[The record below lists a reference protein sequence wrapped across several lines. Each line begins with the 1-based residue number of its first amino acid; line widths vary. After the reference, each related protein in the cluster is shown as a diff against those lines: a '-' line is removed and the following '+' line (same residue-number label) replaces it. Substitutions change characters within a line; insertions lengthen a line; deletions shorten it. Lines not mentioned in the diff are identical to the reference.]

1 MAWYQLTNEAL
12 YEELKTSEHG
22 LTKHEANIRLNTYGP
37 NQLSV
42 HKDPWWRV
50 VLEPFQNVFVAVL
63 GIAAVVSLLSHE
75 ALDAAIIAAIIIVNS
90 TIFYT
95 QHYATSRVLRSLK
108 KHSIQKVTVLRNNAQ
123 VVISS
128 VGLVPGDVIFLSEGE
143 RVPADAR
150 VIHSD
155 ALQIDESSLTG
166 ESTPVRKHTSTLTNE
181 KQIYEQENMTFQGT
195 YVIAGSARAVVVETA
210 GRTEYGKIAK
220 LAAGAQSKSPVQV
233 KIDHIISLLVKA
245 IAVVAVLVFLLSLMR
260 GIPMGE
266 AVRFVLSLSVSAVPE
281 GLPVALTVI
290 IVLGMRR
297 MARQKALVRSF
308 KAIEDIGLITTI
320 ATDKTGTLTKNHLS
334 VVDKWAMASGG
345 KDLDV
350 IAGNAI
356 DSSAKA
362 PDPLDTA
369 LAEHIG
375 DKKAQ
380 AADKIYPFDL
390 SLRMSGAYVHKEGV
404 VYIKGSPEHLLAKA
418 KLTKEQHHA
427 AESAMHELA
436 SKGYRVIAF
445 GTYAAGNTPPKD
457 LSVISAS
464 DLHFAGF
471 LAFAD
476 ELRPEAPAAIRAAQ
490 EAGIRV
496 RLITGDHYETAYNI
510 GKSIGLAAH
519 PAQVVKGTE
528 LPSDTKALAAVIRD
542 KTVFARILPEDK
554 FKILKALKETEI
566 TAMTGDGVND
576 VPALANAHVGIAM
589 GSGSDIARD
598 AGGIVL
604 LNDNFATIIKAIAE
618 GRKIFDNIRRML
630 FYLLSTS
637 LGEVMTMIGALL
649 FGLPLPVTA
658 IQILWINLV
667 TDTALVLPLGLEPA
681 EEGHMKRPPRRP
693 KDPLLSRMLLSR
705 MGVIALTMAVVTLGI
720 VAILHS
726 QGQSLAYIQTV
737 AFMALIAAQWT
748 NAFNARSEFQ
758 SSFSRLKSKNYG
770 LLAGFAIAFGL
781 QMTVMFGPLQS
792 VFNVQDVPFTTL
804 VFTSVIMAVA
814 ILLAG
819 EVHKFFS
826 RRLRHPQPYASIPES
841 R

>member
-1 MAWYQLTNEAL
+1 MSWYQSTTEKI
-12 YEELKTSEHG
+12 YKELKTSTNG
-22 LTKHEANIRLNTYGP
+22 LSNQEAAARLNTYGP

-50 VLEPFQNVFVAVL
+50 VIEPFRNVFAAVL
-63 GIAAVVSLLSHE
+63 GAAAIVSLLSHE
-75 ALDAAIIAAIIIVNS
+75 TLDAVIITAIITVNAI
-90 TIFYT
+90 IFYT

-108 KHSIQKVTVLRNNAQ
+108 KHSVQKVTALRGGEQ
-123 VVISS
+123 ITISS
-128 VGLVPGDVIFLSEGE
+128 IDLVPGDIIFLSEGE
-143 RVPADAR
+143 RVAADVRIVHA
-150 VIHSD
+150 D

-166 ESTPVRKHTSTLTNE
+166 ESTPVRKHPAVLTNQR
-181 KQIYEQENMTFQGT
+181 QIYEQENMAFQGT
-195 YVIAGSARAVVVETA
+195 YVVAGSAQAVIVET
-210 GRTEYGKIAK
+210 GSRTEYGKIAK
-220 LAAGAQSKSPVQV
+220 LAATGQSKSPVQV
-233 KIDHIISLLVKA
+233 KIDHLITLLVRA
-245 IAVVAVLVFLLSLMR
+245 ITVVAVIVFFLSLMR

-320 ATDKTGTLTKNHLS
+320 ATDKTGTLTKNRLS
-334 VVDKWAMASGG
+334 VVDRWSMTS
-345 KDLDV
+345 DTSLDRTT
-350 IAGNAI
+350 GNAI
-356 DSSAKA
+356 DGSAKN

-369 LAEHIG
+369 LMEHLKG
-375 DKKAQ
+375 KKPQ
-380 AADKIYPFDL
+380 PADKIYPFDL
-390 SLRMSGAYVHKEGV
+390 SLRMSGAYVQKDGII
-404 VYIKGSPEHLLAKA
+404 YIKGSPEHLLTKS
-418 KLTKEQHHA
+418 KLTKDQRHA

-445 GTYAAGNTPPKD
+445 ATYKAGHKAPND
-457 LSVISAS
+457 LSVIGKS
-464 DLHFAGF
+464 DLDFAGY

-476 ELRPEAPAAIRAAQ
+476 ELRSEAPAAIRAAQ
-490 EAGIRV
+490 AAGISV

-510 GKSIGLAAH
+510 GKNIGLAAH
-519 PAQVVKGTE
+519 PSQVIKGTD
-528 LPSDTKALAAVIRD
+528 LPSETKALAAVIKD

-637 LGEVMTMIGALL
+637 LGEVITMIGALL

-705 MGVIALTMAVVTLGI
+705 MGVIALTMAIVTLII
-720 VAILHS
+720 VAILHGR
-726 QGQSLAYIQTV
+726 GQDVAYIQTV

-748 NAFNARSEFQ
+748 NAFNARSEYQ
-758 SSFSRLKSKNYG
+758 SSFSRLKNKNYG
-770 LLAGFAIAFGL
+770 LLVGFIIAFGL

-792 VFNVQDVPFTTL
+792 VFNIQDVPLTTL
-804 VFTSVIMAVA
+804 LISSVVMAIA
-814 ILLAG
+814 ILSAG

-826 RRLRHPQPYASIPES
+826 RRAAIGTGTSSKTHMQR
-841 R
+841 

>member
-12 YEELKTSEHG
+12 YKELKTSERG
-22 LTKHEANIRLNTYGP
+22 LTKHEANVRLNAYGP

-63 GIAAVVSLLSHE
+63 AVAAIVSLLSHE
-75 ALDAAIIAAIIIVNS
+75 ALDAAIIAAIIIVNAS
-90 TIFYT
+90 IFYT

-108 KHSIQKVTVLRNNAQ
+108 KHSIQKVTVLRDNTQ

-128 VGLVPGDVIFLSEGE
+128 VDLVPGDVIFLSEGE

-150 VIHSD
+150 VVYSE

-166 ESTPVRKHTSTLTNE
+166 ESTPVRKHASTLAGE

-195 YVIAGSARAVVVETA
+195 YVIAGSARAVVAETG

-220 LAAGAQSKSPVQV
+220 LAAGGQSKSPVQV
-233 KIDHIISLLVKA
+233 KIDHLISLLVKA

-334 VVDKWAMASGG
+334 VVDRWAVAAEG
-345 KDLDV
+345 KDLEAV
-350 IAGNAI
+350 AGNAI
-356 DSSAKA
+356 DNSAKA

-369 LAEHIG
+369 LAEHAG
-375 DKKAQ
+375 NKKMQ
-380 AADKIYPFDL
+380 AADNIYPFDL
-390 SLRMSGAYVHKEGV
+390 SLRMSGTYVRKDGA

-418 KLTKEQHHA
+418 KLTKEQHHT

-445 GTYAAGNTPPKD
+445 GTYTTGNTPPKD
-457 LSVISAS
+457 LSVIGKG

-476 ELRPEAPAAIRAAQ
+476 ELRPEAPAAIHAAQ

-510 GKSIGLAAH
+510 GKKIGLATH
-519 PAQVVKGTE
+519 PGQVIKGTD

-589 GSGSDIARD
+589 GSSSDIARD

-649 FGLPLPVTA
+649 LGLPLPVAA

-705 MGVIALTMAVVTLGI
+705 MGVIALTMAVVTLSI

-770 LLAGFAIAFGL
+770 LLAGFAIAFAL

-792 VFNVQDVPFTTL
+792 VFNIQDVPLATL
-804 VFTSVIMAVA
+804 LISSITMAVV

-826 RRLRHPQPYASIPES
+826 RRFQGDL
-841 R
+841 